1 MPSTSDPLF
10 AVDDPVSLIRS
21 RMQEKRLF
29 EARFLCRQL
38 AGDLDGTEKRALER
52 ELAGM
57 LTQVEQLRRQAR
69 ALVAEG
75 CKAQAAEVYGEI
87 AAIAIDVPG
96 VAEEQRALEGADILV
111 ARIAGKRSE
120 RLEATEEAVQEAAP
134 PLTVDVQPRKSAPE
148 PEPER
153 APQPADN
160 TAQKTG
166 RRLWLA
172 AALLGTLALLAA
184 ALLWRNVVQSTSPQ
198 SSSPPSAQTIT
209 IRPLDLPVSPAEQPQ
224 SPPQPQQS
232 PPQSATEPVSQPNA
246 PEDVPSSPSL
256 KLGTLQVETSER
268 R

>member
-10 AVDDPVSLIRS
+10 AVDNPVSLIRS
-21 RMQEKRLF
+21 RIQEKRLF

-38 AGDLDGTEKRALER
+38 AGDLDRTDKKALER

-57 LTQVEQLRRQAR
+57 LTRVDQLRRQAR
-69 ALVAEG
+69 ALVVEG
-75 CKAQAAEVYGEI
+75 RKAQAAEVYGEI

-96 VAEEQRALEGADILV
+96 VAEEQRALEGAEVLV

-120 RLEATEEAVQEAAP
+120 RLEAAEEVVQEAAP
-134 PLTVDVQPRKSAPE
+134 PLSVDVQPRKAAA

-153 APQPADN
+153 APQIAGN
-160 TAQKTG
+160 TTQKN
-166 RRLWLA
+166 RPRLWLA

-184 ALLWRNVVQSTSPQ
+184 ALLWRGAGH
-198 SSSPPSAQTIT
+198 SSPPSAHTIT
-209 IRPLDLPVSPAEQPQ
+209 IRPLDLPVSPVEQPPQ
-224 SPPQPQQS
+224 SPTQQAPEQVS
-232 PPQSATEPVSQPNA
+232 PPNA
-246 PEDVPSSPSL
+246 PEGVPASPSL

>member
-21 RMQEKRLF
+21 RIQEKRLF

-38 AGDLDGTEKRALER
+38 AGDLDGTDKKALER

-57 LTQVEQLRRQAR
+57 LTRVDQLRRQAR
-69 ALVAEG
+69 ALVVEG
-75 CKAQAAEVYGEI
+75 RKAQAAEVYGEI

-96 VAEEQRALEGADILV
+96 VAEEQRALEGAEVLV

-120 RLEATEEAVQEAAP
+120 RLEAAEEVVQEAAP
-134 PLTVDVQPRKSAPE
+134 PLSVDVQPRKAAA

-153 APQPADN
+153 APQIAGN
-160 TAQKTG
+160 TTQKN
-166 RRLWLA
+166 RPRLWLA

-184 ALLWRNVVQSTSPQ
+184 ALLWRGAGH
-198 SSSPPSAQTIT
+198 SSPPSAHTIT
-209 IRPLDLPVSPAEQPQ
+209 IRPLDLPVSPVEQPPQ
-224 SPPQPQQS
+224 SPTQQAPEQVS
-232 PPQSATEPVSQPNA
+232 PPNA
-246 PEDVPSSPSL
+246 AEGVPASPSL

>member
-38 AGDLDGTEKRALER
+38 AGDLDGTEKKALER

-96 VAEEQRALEGADILV
+96 VAEEQRALEGAEILV

-120 RLEATEEAVQEAAP
+120 RLEAADEVVQEAAP
-134 PLTVDVQPRKSAPE
+134 PLPVDVQPRKSAPE
-148 PEPER
+148 PER

-160 TAQKTG
+160 TTQKTG
-166 RRLWLA
+166 LRLWLA
-172 AALLGTLALLAA
+172 AALLGALALLAA
-184 ALLWRNVVQSTSPQ
+184 ALLWRSGVQSTSPQ
-198 SSSPPSAQTIT
+198 SSSSPSVQTIT
-209 IRPLDLPVSPAEQPQ
+209 IRPLDLPVSPVEQPKQ
-224 SPPQPQQS
+224 SPPQP
-232 PPQSATEPVSQPNA
+232 ATEPVSPPNA
-246 PEDVPSSPSL
+246 PEGVPSSPSL

>member
-1 MPSTSDPLF
+1 MPTSTPDPVF

-38 AGDLDGTEKRALER
+38 AGDLDGTEKKALER

-75 CKAQAAEVYGEI
+75 CKAQAAKVYGEI

-96 VAEEQRALEGADILV
+96 VAEEQRALEVADILV

-120 RLEATEEAVQEAAP
+120 RLEAVEEAVQEAAP
-134 PLTVDVQPRKSAPE
+134 PLPVDVQPRKSAPE
-148 PEPER
+148 PER
-153 APQPADN
+153 APQPANN

-184 ALLWRNVVQSTSPQ
+184 ALLWRNVVQSASPQ

-246 PEDVPSSPSL
+246 PEGVPSSPSL